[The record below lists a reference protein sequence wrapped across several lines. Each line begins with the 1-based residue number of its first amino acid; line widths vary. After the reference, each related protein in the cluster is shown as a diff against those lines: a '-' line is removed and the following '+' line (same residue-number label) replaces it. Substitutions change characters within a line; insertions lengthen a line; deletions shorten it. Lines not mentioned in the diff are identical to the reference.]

1 MKYLFQ
7 IFLVFILFGC
17 VSKEDKKSATIK
29 NNIYKPS
36 EMAVLMLKMY
46 DANLENKKLILE
58 GKTPEKFSEEFLNIH
73 TATLTDPTDRD
84 VAFKGY
90 SDFYL
95 QNYKM
100 VFETDKDSLKLM
112 HNNTINSCIACH
124 KTTCIGPI
132 PKIKK
137 LLIQ

>member
-7 IFLVFILFGC
+7 FFLFFIFFGC
-17 VSKEDKKSATIK
+17 VSKEEKKTVIK
-29 NNIYKPS
+29 ESTVYKPS

-46 DANLENKKLILE
+46 DANLENKKLILD
-58 GKTPEKFSEEFLNIH
+58 GKRPTNFSEEFLNIH
-73 TATLTDPTDRD
+73 TAKLTDPTDRD

-100 VFETDKDSLKLM
+100 VFETDKDSLQLM
-112 HNNTINSCIACH
+112 HNNIINSCIACH